1 MSNGSNIAWK
11 PIAYCAGA
19 LVLGMVIGSMLIA
32 PSIKKLQDKNQ
43 ASSKD
48 NQSN

>member
-1 MSNGSNIAWK
+1 MSNRSDIAWK

-32 PSIKKLQDKNQ
+32 PSIKKLQEKKE
-43 ASSKD
+43 SS
-48 NQSN
+48 SNEKQQ